1 MNYNV
6 MNYTYEAMELMM
18 RGVDIM
24 DSMLNTLI
32 DGIMLLPD
40 CNETVRLKMMASRT
54 GSDKAKLYEMLSDSY
69 NNAVDMLADEYC
81 AELDSEN
88 EPDDEDEPDDKDEF
102 DDEEDYI
109 EADIPTGAELQ
120 GFLNLIDNIFSSG
133 NPVSISADIY
143 INENKA
149 GKDKSDNDE
158 ERNND

>member
-18 RGVDIM
+18 RGVNIM

-54 GSDKAKLYEMLSDSY
+54 GSDKAKLYEMLSDNY
-69 NNAVDMLADEYC
+69 DNAVDMLADEYC
-81 AELDSEN
+81 AELDNEDKIDDELDDEN
-88 EPDDEDEPDDKDEF
+88 EPD
-102 DDEEDYI
+102 EEDYT

-120 GFLNLIDNIFSSG
+120 EFLNLIDNIFASG

-143 INENKA
+143 INENKT
-149 GKDKSDNDE
+149 GKDKSDNNE